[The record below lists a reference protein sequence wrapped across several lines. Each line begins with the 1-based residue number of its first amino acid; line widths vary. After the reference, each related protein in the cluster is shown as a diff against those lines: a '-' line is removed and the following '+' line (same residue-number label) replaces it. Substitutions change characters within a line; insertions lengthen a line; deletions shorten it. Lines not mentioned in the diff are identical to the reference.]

1 MRLGAA
7 KKARE
12 SAKSPDEFQT
22 HPASILF
29 SWTKIRQSI
38 TLKTAQAFG
47 RARFAFWLCKIG
59 MPSIAEHCLIDSK
72 YVGLS
77 FPMAI

>member
-12 SAKSPDEFQT
+12 SAKSPDEFEA
-22 HPASILF
+22 HPASSLF

-38 TLKTAQAFG
+38 TLKIAQAFG
-47 RARFAFWLCKIG
+47 RARFAFWIQAA
-59 MPSIAEHCLIDSK
+59 MSIRGDDAGTSTSRASWSVL
-72 YVGLS
+72 LS
-77 FPMAI
+77 